1 VAGAKLPQGSVV
13 NLILSNGKVTVPD
26 VRNLAVTEAISLM
39 TNPAVGYSTSVEIK
53 NAASC
58 NGNPGNV
65 VIDQSI
71 PPGEAKQ
78 KQNIILYVECVQ

>member
-1 VAGAKLPQGSVV
+1 
-13 NLILSNGKVTVPD
+13 
-26 VRNLAVTEAISLM
+26 M